1 MNLDEATQNLS
12 ILVYSEEEAFSNGA
26 IGMIIWIRKFV
37 RLGLFT
43 FFRELEVNGI
53 ENVPTDRGGIV
64 IAWHPNGMVDPALI
78 FSTFPQQLMFGAR
91 HGLFRVA
98 YDVGLDHAAS
108 WYSSDLSSSGFKGDV
123 CRGTTCPKI
132 SRVSMRCQSV

>member
-1 MNLDEATQNLS
+1 M
-12 ILVYSEEEAFSNGA
+12 GA

-37 RLGLFT
+37 RLGLRT

-53 ENVPTDRGGIV
+53 ENVPTDKGGIV

-91 HGLFRVA
+91 HGLFEMA
-98 YDVGLDHAAS
+98 YVGLDHAAS
-108 WYSSDLSSSGFKGDV
+108 WYGTYLSWSRSKGDV
-123 CRGTTCPKI
+123 CRGTTIQK
-132 SRVSMRCQSV
+132 STES